1 MNEEHLTPE
10 DQMLLDRL
18 VDGEVSETE
27 RRELL
32 LRLEHSPDGWRRCAL
47 AFLEAQAWRGEAKA
61 LVSEPAA
68 PLRTAT
74 LSPAS
79 TYRGGSSSWNG
90 MKLWL
95 PLATA
100 AGFLLAV
107 GYFNWFSGTP
117 GVDPSD
123 PQNLRQLANQRAPGL
138 QTPAGGGNA
147 NNLQLVVA
155 PGPAGEG
162 GVVEVPLVGDERMQE
177 TLYGP
182 MAQQIPPEV
191 ERMLQQ
197 AGNQVVRERRLMP
210 IQLPDGRRVIVPVEQ
225 VEIRPLGSPQ
235 AFQ

>member
-1 MNEEHLTPE
+1 MNEQLLTPE
-10 DQMLLDRL
+10 DQRQLDRL

-32 LRLEHSPDGWRRCAL
+32 LRLEHSSDGWRRCAL

-61 LVSEPAA
+61 LVSEPAT
-68 PLRTAT
+68 PLRTPAV
-74 LSPAS
+74 SPAS
-79 TYRGGSSSWNG
+79 TYRGGSNSWNG

-123 PQNLRQLANQRAPGL
+123 PQNLRQLANERSPGL
-138 QTPAGGGNA
+138 VAPAGGGNA

-155 PGPAGEG
+155 PGPAGDG